1 MEESHRERHGILH
14 TMVVHIQTR
23 IGAGLLVTLP
33 IGITILIL
41 KFVFDLLDPLLQ
53 PLLAFLP
60 GPKIPGLGLVTLL
73 LVVYLT
79 GLITTHVVGRRLID
93 QGHRIIEF
101 IPGVKGI
108 YSTTRS
114 AVQMLGGSKD
124 RAYRGVVLVE
134 FPTVGKLSIGLI
146 TGNMGVKD
154 GLDMVSVY
162 IPTTPV
168 PSSGFLVVMPL
179 RDVLPLDLSVED
191 AMKIVISGG
200 ILSKNIFNPRAPHGG
215 QPVDEPVPGSAV
227 PGTREPE
234 PVTVPVAVPVT
245 VDDIS

>member
-1 MEESHRERHGILH
+1 MEESDRAGHGI
-14 TMVVHIQTR
+14 MKAIAVHVQTR

-41 KFVFDLLDPLLQ
+41 KFFFDLLDPLLQ

-60 GPKIPGLGLVTLL
+60 GPNIPGMGLVALII
-73 LVVYLT
+73 LVYFT
-79 GLITTHVVGRRLID
+79 GVVATHVVGRRLID
-93 QGHRIIEF
+93 QGHRIIEV

-108 YSTTRS
+108 YSTTRT

-134 FPTVGKLSIGLI
+134 FPREGSLSIGLI

-162 IPTTPV
+162 VPTTPV
-168 PSSGFLVVMPL
+168 PSSGFLVVVPL
-179 RDVLPLDLSVED
+179 RDALPLDISVED

-200 ILSKNIFNPRAPHGG
+200 ILSKNIFNPRYPDDRL
-215 QPVDEPVPGSAV
+215 PNNGSSESSRD
-227 PGTREPE
+227 PS
-234 PVTVPVAVPVT
+234 PVT